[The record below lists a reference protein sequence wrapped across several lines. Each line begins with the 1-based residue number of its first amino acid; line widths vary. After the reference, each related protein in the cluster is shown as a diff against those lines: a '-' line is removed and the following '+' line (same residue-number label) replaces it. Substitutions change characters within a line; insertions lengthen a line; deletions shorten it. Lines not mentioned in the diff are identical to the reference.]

1 MKLFWPQ
8 RHRDTEEENDERKRE
23 VRRRESE
30 WVDFRPST
38 FHFLYF
44 LFILTSDSFSPCLCG

>member
-23 VRRRESE
+23 GRRRESE
-30 WVDFRPST
+30 WVDFRLST
-38 FHFLYF
+38 FDFLYF
-44 LFILTSDSFSPCLCG
+44 LFILTTDSFSLCLCG